1 MQPLSP
7 SRDRRLRLI
16 FPGFPGEVLSR
27 SDHRRVLWALLLA
40 ATAGCGAPD
49 RSKLTDEVLKA
60 DPGFRNVLDQ
70 RNEYAS
76 QSSTTER
83 EFALKRDTVQRTI
96 DTLREELQE
105 SRKTLQKKQAH
116 FRELLEPERR
126 KLHFDLSMAV
136 EELRAKRV
144 QRASIGRS
152 IARLRKTLKQ
162 ADATWSEQE
171 RRQQD
176 AQLQDMVEDARR
188 LDGELATLK
197 QHTDLL
203 KHKLV
208 LLQL

>member
-7 SRDRRLRLI
+7 SRDRRLRPIL
-16 FPGFPGEVLSR
+16 PGLPGEVLSR
-27 SDHRRVLWALLLA
+27 PDRWGVLWVLLLA

-60 DPGFRNVLDQ
+60 DPGFRNILDQ

-76 QSSTTER
+76 QSATTER

-96 DTLREELQE
+96 GKLREELEE
-105 SRKTLQKKQAH
+105 SRKALQKKQAH

-126 KLHFDLSMAV
+126 KLQFDLSMAV

-152 IARLRKTLKQ
+152 IAHLRKTLKQ
-162 ADATWSEQE
+162 ADTTWSEQE

-176 AQLQDMVEDARR
+176 AQLKDMVEDARR
-188 LDGELATLK
+188 LDDEMATLTR
-197 QHTDLL
+197 HTDLL